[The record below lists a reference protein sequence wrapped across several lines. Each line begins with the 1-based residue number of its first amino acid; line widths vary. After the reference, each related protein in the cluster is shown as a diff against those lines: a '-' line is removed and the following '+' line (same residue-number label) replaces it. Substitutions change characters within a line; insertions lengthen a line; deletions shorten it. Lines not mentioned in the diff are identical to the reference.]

1 MWPIKTREEIHREY
15 MKEINKLKYEVGEMK
30 CDMDMT
36 QRKIGAHNHR
46 IKQLEETAKM
56 FSPQEGLN

>member
-15 MKEINKLKYEVGEMK
+15 IKEINKLEYEVKEME

-36 QRKIGAHNHR
+36 QRKIDGHNRR
-46 IKQLEETAKM
+46 INQLKETAKM
-56 FSPQEGLN
+56 FSPQEESA